1 MEIDILYDQYKKI
14 DSKLDAIVTTVSN
27 LATVSTAQKV
37 DLEHVKEDVDE
48 LKLEQKR
55 LAKELEELKDAP
67 NLAKAEKWKIVTN
80 SILKSVATV
89 AASTM
94 LTYLGIKG
102 LTK

>member
-55 LAKELEELKDAP
+55 LAKELEELKNAP
-67 NLAKAEKWKIVTN
+67 NLDKAEKWKVVTN
-80 SILKSVATV
+80 SILKSVATIAV
-89 AASTM
+89 STM
-94 LTYLGIKG
+94 LAYLGIKG
-102 LTK
+102 LK

>member
-37 DLEHVKEDVDE
+37 DLEHVKEDVEE

-67 NLAKAEKWKIVTN
+67 NLDKAEKWKVVTN

-89 AASTM
+89 AASAM
-94 LTYLGIKG
+94 LAYLGIKG
-102 LTK
+102 LK

>member
-67 NLAKAEKWKIVTN
+67 NLDKAEKWKVVTN
-80 SILKSVATV
+80 SILKSIATV
-89 AASTM
+89 AASAM
-94 LTYLGIKG
+94 LAYLGIKG
-102 LTK
+102 LK

>member
-37 DLEHVKEDVDE
+37 DLEHVKEDVEE

-67 NLAKAEKWKIVTN
+67 NLDKAEKWKVVTN
-80 SILKSVATV
+80 SILKSVATIAV
-89 AASTM
+89 SAM
-94 LTYLGIKG
+94 LAYLGIKG
-102 LTK
+102 LK

>member
-37 DLEHVKEDVDE
+37 DLEHVKEDVEE

-67 NLAKAEKWKIVTN
+67 NLDKAEKWKVVTN
-80 SILKSVATV
+80 SILKSIATV
-89 AASTM
+89 AASAM
-94 LTYLGIKG
+94 LAYLGIKG
-102 LTK
+102 LK

>member
-37 DLEHVKEDVDE
+37 DLEHVKEDVEE

-67 NLAKAEKWKIVTN
+67 NLDKAEKWKVVTN
-80 SILKSVATV
+80 SILKSIATIIV
-89 AASTM
+89 SAM
-94 LTYLGIKG
+94 LAYLGIKG
-102 LTK
+102 LK

>member
-37 DLEHVKEDVDE
+37 DLEHVKEDVEE

-67 NLAKAEKWKIVTN
+67 NLDKAEKWKIVTN
-80 SILKSVATV
+80 SILKSIATIAV
-89 AASTM
+89 SAM
-94 LTYLGIKG
+94 LAYLGIKG
-102 LTK
+102 LK

>member
-37 DLEHVKEDVDE
+37 DLEHVKEDVEE

-67 NLAKAEKWKIVTN
+67 NLDKVEKWKIVTN
-80 SILKSVATV
+80 SILKSIATIAV
-89 AASTM
+89 SAM
-94 LTYLGIKG
+94 LAYLGIKG
-102 LTK
+102 LK